1 MRPIRNYFIIFARI
15 EEIIQMNLEILN
27 ILDKADIKH
36 ERIVLKANDD
46 CNAWP
51 YILFRNNGKRN
62 ESKPFIFPNMEIG
75 KGDMVTIYTKN
86 GDSEKRKLGNGVT
99 SHVLYWGENGSI
111 WNADNC
117 IALLVKIEDFKY
129 KPV

>member
-1 MRPIRNYFIIFARI
+1 
-15 EEIIQMNLEILN
+15 MNLEILN

-46 CNAWP
+46 CNTWP

-75 KGDMVTIYTKN
+75 KGDMVTCLYK
-86 GDSEKRKLGNGVT
+86 KRKQ
-99 SHVLYWGENGSI
+99 
-111 WNADNC
+111 
-117 IALLVKIEDFKY
+117 
-129 KPV
+129 